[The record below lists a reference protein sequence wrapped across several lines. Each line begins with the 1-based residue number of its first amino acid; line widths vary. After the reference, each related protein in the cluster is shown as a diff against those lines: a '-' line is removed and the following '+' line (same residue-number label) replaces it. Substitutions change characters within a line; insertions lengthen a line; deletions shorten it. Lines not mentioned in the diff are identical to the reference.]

1 MGVKDTTRKS
11 QPRKTQPWKVHFR
24 NIQPGAGRGQL
35 VLPAAMI
42 VIGIVSVQYGAGL
55 ADRLFGQVPPAAV
68 TGLRLWTSALA
79 MVAISGRGFSR
90 SVRDLKKRRA
100 FADAAIATSFGI
112 SLGVMNFAIYQSFA
126 RIPLGVAVTIEF
138 LGPLAVA
145 VAGSRHLRDVGW
157 VVLAATGVVLL
168 TQGGHGHLNLTG
180 VLFAGLAAVCWAA
193 YIVLSSATGRRFP
206 GSAGLAIAMVISAVI
221 VTPPALIAGGSAIFR
236 PAVLATG
243 AAIGI
248 LSSVIPYRL
257 ELESLR
263 RIPMRLFGVWMSLE
277 PAVAALIG
285 LGLLGQHLS
294 AVEWLA
300 ICCVMVACAGAAQH
314 QARGTPSGPA
324 GSALPG

>member
-1 MGVKDTTRKS
+1 MGVKA
-11 QPRKTQPWKVHFR
+11 QPRIVHFR
-24 NIQPGAGRGQL
+24 NIRPDAGRAQF

-42 VIGIVSVQYGAGL
+42 IIGIVSVQYGAGL

-79 MVAISGRGFSR
+79 MVLISGRGFIR
-90 SVRDLKKRRA
+90 SVRDLKERRA
-100 FADAAIATSFGI
+100 VADAAIAISFGI
-112 SLGVMNFAIYQSFA
+112 SLAVMNFAIYQSFA

-206 GSAGLAIAMVISAVI
+206 GSAGLAIAMVVSAVI
-221 VTPPALIAGGSAIFR
+221 VTPPALIAVGSAIFR

-285 LGLLGQHLS
+285 LALLSQALGVRQW
-294 AVEWLA
+294 VA
-300 ICCVMVACAGAAQH
+300 IGCVTIASAGAALSR
-314 QARGTPSGPA
+314 AA
-324 GSALPG
+324 

>member
-1 MGVKDTTRKS
+1 MPVPPASSTT
-11 QPRKTQPWKVHFR
+11 
-24 NIQPGAGRGQL
+24 
-35 VLPAAMI
+35 
-42 VIGIVSVQYGAGL
+42 
-55 ADRLFGQVPPAAV
+55 PAAV

-79 MVAISGRGFSR
+79 MAVISGRGL
-90 SVRDLKKRRA
+90 VRAFGGLVERRA
-100 FADAAIATSFGI
+100 WADGLIAVSFGI
-112 SLGVMNFAIYQSFA
+112 SLLVMNFSIYQAFS

-157 VVLAATGVVLL
+157 VVLAAAGVLL
-168 TQGGHGHLNLTG
+168 LTRGGHGSLDLTG
-180 VLFAGLAAVCWAA
+180 VLFAALAGACWAA

-206 GSAGLAIAMVISAVI
+206 GSAGLAIAMVVAGILI
-221 VTPPALIAGGSAIFR
+221 TPPAVVAGGSAMFK

-257 ELESLR
+257 ELEALR
-263 RIPMRLFGVWMSLE
+263 RMPMRLFGVWMSLE

-285 LGLLGQHLS
+285 LVLLGQQLS

-300 ICCVMVACAGAAQH
+300 VGCVMVACAGAA
-314 QARGTPSGPA
+314 GG
-324 GSALPG
+324 ALP

>member
-1 MGVKDTTRKS
+1 
-11 QPRKTQPWKVHFR
+11 
-24 NIQPGAGRGQL
+24 
-35 VLPAAMI
+35 VLPAIMI
-42 VIGIVSVQYGAGL
+42 LIGIVSVQFGAGL

-79 MVAISGRGFSR
+79 MVVISGRGLAR

-100 FADAAIATSFGI
+100 AADTAIAILFGI
-112 SLGVMNFAIYQSFA
+112 SLGVMNFSIYQSFA

-168 TQGGHGHLNLTG
+168 TQGGHGHLNLAG
-180 VLFAGLAAVCWAA
+180 VLFAGLAATCWAA
-193 YIVLSSATGRRFP
+193 YIVLSSATGQRFP
-206 GSAGLAIAMVISAVI
+206 GSAGLAIAMVVSAVI
-221 VTPPALIAGGSAIFR
+221 VTPPALIAGGGAIFR

-285 LGLLGQHLS
+285 LALLGQHLS
-294 AVEWLA
+294 AVQWLA
-300 ICCVMVACAGAAQH
+300 ICCVMVACAGAAVL
-314 QARGTPSGPA
+314 ARGGDPSEPPDLGGAARPPKPPGPPW
-324 GSALPG
+324 SALP